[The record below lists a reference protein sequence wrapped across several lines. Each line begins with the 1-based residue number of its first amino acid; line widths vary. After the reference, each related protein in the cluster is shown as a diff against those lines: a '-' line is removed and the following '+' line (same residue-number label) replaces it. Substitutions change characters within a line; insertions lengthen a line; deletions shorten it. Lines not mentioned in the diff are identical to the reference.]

1 MMRSQTF
8 NSDECDEN
16 PLGLIIVKMMAIGF
30 LSKNVRVARV
40 VINLLGHLE
49 KNFCWGISY

>member
-1 MMRSQTF
+1 MRSQTF